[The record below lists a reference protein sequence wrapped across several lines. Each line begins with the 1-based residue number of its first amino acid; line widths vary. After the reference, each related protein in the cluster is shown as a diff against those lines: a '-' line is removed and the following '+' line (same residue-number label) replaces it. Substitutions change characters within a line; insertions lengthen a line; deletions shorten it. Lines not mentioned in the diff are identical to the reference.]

1 MVNNKHIATFILGA
15 LAGLAAGKYASM
27 SAEEKEKMMANLKA
41 KANNLKDEAVK
52 ATGNA
57 KDYFSELSKK
67 GGDALKEQFPGSEKW
82 INEIFG
88 NKAAA
93 DHTTV
98 HTENPPPPPT
108 GENKPGG
115 NTDPVI

>member
-27 SAEEKEKMMANLKA
+27 SAEEKEKMISNLKD

-52 ATGNA
+52 TGDQV
-57 KDYFSELSKK
+57 KDYFTELSKK
-67 GGDALKEQFPGSEKW
+67 GTDALKEQFPGAEKW
-82 INEIFG
+82 MNDVFG

-93 DHTTV
+93 DNTSV
-98 HTENPPPPPT
+98 HTETPPPPQ
-108 GENKPGG
+108 GEGAPG
-115 NTDPVI
+115 NTGPVV